1 MISNNEEGIMTQIE
15 YKVTTIRI
23 PIDLWKRLRRAQEDG
38 LVASIQQAAIDG
50 MELVLKEGQEVN

>member
-1 MISNNEEGIMTQIE
+1 LISNNEEGIMTQIE

>member
-1 MISNNEEGIMTQIE
+1 MELTE

-38 LVASIQQAAIDG
+38 LIASIQQAAVDG
-50 MELVLKEGQEVN
+50 MELLLKEKGKEVI

>member
-1 MISNNEEGIMTQIE
+1 MPSTE

-50 MELVLKEGQEVN
+50 MELLLKEGPERG

>member
-1 MISNNEEGIMTQIE
+1 MISKNEEGIMTPID

-38 LVASIQQAAIDG
+38 LIASIQQAAIDG
-50 MELVLKEGQEVN
+50 MELFLKEGKEVN

>member
-1 MISNNEEGIMTQIE
+1 MTPID

-38 LVASIQQAAIDG
+38 LIASIQQTAIDG
-50 MELVLKEGQEVN
+50 MELFLKEGKEVN